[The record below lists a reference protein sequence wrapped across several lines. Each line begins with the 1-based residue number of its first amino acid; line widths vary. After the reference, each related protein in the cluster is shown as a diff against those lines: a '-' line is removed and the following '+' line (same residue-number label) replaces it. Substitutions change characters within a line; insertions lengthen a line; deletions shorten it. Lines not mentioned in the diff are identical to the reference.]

1 MGAAADFG
9 ADEASLFTEFSPP
22 LCLCIRLERARR
34 PCGRVLNKSVRD
46 AMVVHKFRF
55 SERGEKRLLMANTR
69 AECKRH
75 NGRDQYIENVF
86 DSCLRHVESRR
97 SFPDQTR
104 AYIRVEATS
113 NPFHS
118 SCVLCAIQ

>member
-46 AMVVHKFRF
+46 AMVVHNFRF
-55 SERGEKRLLMANTR
+55 SERGEKRLLMANNIH
-69 AECKRH
+69 AQ
-75 NGRDQYIENVF
+75 NANVTT
-86 DSCLRHVESRR
+86 DVTNISKTCSTAV
-97 SFPDQTR
+97 
-104 AYIRVEATS
+104 
-113 NPFHS
+113 
-118 SCVLCAIQ
+118 